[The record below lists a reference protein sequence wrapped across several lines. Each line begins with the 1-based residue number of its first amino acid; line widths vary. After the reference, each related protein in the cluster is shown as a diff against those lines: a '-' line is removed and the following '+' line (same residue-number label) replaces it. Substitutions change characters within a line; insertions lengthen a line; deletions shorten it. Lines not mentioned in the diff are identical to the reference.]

1 MSGTRTMTSSPIN
14 MPLQVTLSDHSDQEE
29 AVNGGRDA
37 GDHEQGGA
45 VINMLNVGIFAV
57 AYDLLKVTQEN
68 SPKEAVDRK
77 TGKE

>member
-1 MSGTRTMTSSPIN
+1 MQCPVLGPWQAAPLIN
-14 MPLQVTLSDHSDQEE
+14 VPLRVTLSDQEE

-68 SPKEAVDRK
+68 SPKEAVDMK